1 MTKPWPSTL
10 GLQRPATR
18 PAGYPLP
25 HLFSLRHT
33 FNQLGTAHCRLLQV
47 VFPDFSAPITTC
59 DLFPLI
65 LPLHPARHVRVGSGQ
80 PLPSHCPVRLA
91 VPTSCAELPPDSVG
105 QGHSQLAIPTTGKD
119 TGRMLVSDI
128 PKQPWAPE
136 GLRLPLCSPRS
147 TGTLPQDLFT
157 LPCLS
162 LSLDLSIPTV
172 RARRASPNVHWAVE
186 PQSKS
191 CR

>member
-18 PAGYPLP
+18 PASTPYSIHSLSIIQSTSWELPTATFSRLSSLISPLLSP
-25 HLFSLRHT
+25 PVTSFHAFCHFTQQDMSG
-33 FNQLGTAHCRLLQV
+33 LGPANPYLPTALSDWQC
-47 VFPDFSAPITTC
+47 
-59 DLFPLI
+59 
-65 LPLHPARHVRVGSGQ
+65 LP
-80 PLPSHCPVRLA
+80 A
-91 VPTSCAELPPDSVG
+91 VLPPDSVG
-105 QGHSQLAIPTTGKD
+105 QGHSQLVVPTTGKD

-136 GLRLPLCSPRS
+136 GLRLPLCLPRD

-157 LPCLS
+157 LPHLG

-172 RARRASPNVHWAVE
+172 RARRASPKC
-186 PQSKS
+186 PLGG
-191 CR
+191 